1 MVDQR
6 PHLAD
11 VGIMMEYDDVVGRE
25 SDIEFDAIGALGD
38 GEFERLDAVVG
49 GVCRGAPVCE
59 H

>member
-1 MVDQR
+1 
-6 PHLAD
+6 
-11 VGIMMEYDDVVGRE
+11 
-25 SDIEFDAIGALGD
+25 LGD